1 MGRVEGKVALITGA
15 ASGLGA
21 ADARL
26 LAREGASVV
35 LTDVNEELGR
45 QTASTIPGAVFLHHD
60 VRDEARWKSVIADT
74 MEQFGGLDILVNNA
88 GLVQFTS
95 VEDTPLEQYRY
106 INAVMSEGT
115 FLGCKH
121 AIPAMRKTG
130 RGGSIINISS
140 IAALMGIGEIAS
152 YTAAKGAIRSLT
164 RSVAVHCYNNNY
176 GIRCNVILPGA
187 HETPMTASA
196 GLALADAT
204 SGALDQMNNHG
215 QGSPD
220 GVAAMVVFL
229 AADESRHVTGAE
241 FVIDGGETIR

>member
-21 ADARL
+21 ADARM
-26 LAREGASVV
+26 LAREGARVV

-45 QTASTIPGAVFLHHD
+45 QTAASIPGALFLRHD
-60 VRDEARWKSVIADT
+60 VRDEAQWQSVIAAT
-74 MEQFGGLDILVNNA
+74 VEHFGGLDVLVNNA

-95 VEDTPLEQYRY
+95 VEDTPLEQYRFV
-106 INAVMSEGT
+106 NAVMSEGT

-140 IAALMGIGEIAS
+140 IAAIMGIGEIAS

-164 RSVAVHCYNNNY
+164 RSVAIHCYNKRD

-196 GLALADAT
+196 GVALSDAT
-204 SGALDQMNNHG
+204 SGALDQLNNHG
-215 QGSPD
+215 QGSPE

-229 AADESRHVTGAE
+229 ASDESRHVTGAE